1 MNTSELIDCF
11 DHIVTSTQQLNLS
24 INPQHNPH
32 WLPLSKEEQL
42 QGLSP
47 LQKAKSIY
55 QDYWYQNGQDGRE
68 TRSCFGLIAAN
79 EGQIKQALAINQHKE
94 LFKIRVKELQKQH
107 KPAWLE
113 LKGDLAKRHSEL
125 RDTLHFSGLSR
136 LHLKQTWR
144 HIPVSERT
152 PIRVGFNWY
161 SSGRSIQKVTV
172 QQAYDALSRLDTS
185 SQHIQTQLSL
195 VSGLHANTALAKVQN
210 LAPTMRANLFY
221 EDHQFPERQ
230 AMNISLPILFKG
242 SKSGALPNHNQP
254 DLQAPA
260 SRKRA
265 IRSDRTIEELPFL
278 PSIRV
283 HRYG

>member
-1 MNTSELIDCF
+1 MNTSELIECF
-11 DHIVTSTQQLNLS
+11 DHIVMGTQQLNQSLTVQS
-24 INPQHNPH
+24 NAL
-32 WLPLSKEEQL
+32 WLPLSTEELQ

-79 EGQIKQALAINQHKE
+79 EKQIKLALAINNHKE
-94 LFKIRVKELQKQH
+94 LFKSNVKELQKQH
-107 KPAWLE
+107 KSLWLE
-113 LKGDLAKRHSEL
+113 LKGDLAKRHSTL

-144 HIPVSERT
+144 HIPVIERT
-152 PIRVGFNWY
+152 PVRVGFNWY
-161 SSGRSIQKVTV
+161 SSGRSIQKITV
-172 QQAYDALSRLDTS
+172 QQAFDALSRLDTS

-195 VSGLHANTALAKVQN
+195 ISGLHANTALAKVQN

-221 EDHQFPERQ
+221 EDNQFPERQ
-230 AMNISLPILFKG
+230 AMNISLPILFKAAQ
-242 SKSGALPNHNQP
+242 SGVLPKHNQP
-254 DLQAPA
+254 ELQAPA
-260 SRKRA
+260 ARKRA
-265 IRSDRTIEELPFL
+265 IRSDRTIEDLPFL